1 MVFLEAAA
9 TGLPVVAGDSGNS
22 ADAIRDGDTGYV
34 VPGVSVPDLADRLN
48 RLLTDP
54 CAAKAMGDKG
64 MAWVHQEWR
73 WEIITQRFTELL
85 AGE

>member
-1 MVFLEAAA
+1 
-9 TGLPVVAGDSGNS
+9 
-22 ADAIRDGDTGYV
+22 V
-34 VPGVSVPDLADRLN
+34 VPGVSVADLADRLN

-54 CAAKAMGDKG
+54 GAAKAMGDKG

-73 WEIITQRFTELL
+73 WELIAQRFAEIL